1 MSPVGQ
7 TEKEQSEQEI
17 KTGRVGSI
25 VCSALF
31 FLSYCVRTGE
41 LAGDVECDEVFPNN
55 DIRHTVT
62 IVSYLR

>member
-1 MSPVGQ
+1 MQ
-7 TEKEQSEQEI
+7 
-17 KTGRVGSI
+17 
-25 VCSALF
+25 CSF
-31 FLSYCVRTGE
+31 VLSYCVRTGE